1 MIYNTDI
8 IIKIIIITM
17 MSMMMSVLEHIGGSE
32 RSKVGIG
39 GDSGGGTISSSV
51 AHDVP
56 GLAFEVR

>member
-1 MIYNTDI
+1 MII
-8 IIKIIIITM
+8 M
-17 MSMMMSVLEHIGGSE
+17 MLVSIHIGGSE

-56 GLAFEVR
+56 GLAFEVSNWQLFLKSSA